1 MNEKFGSFLNLNLL
15 AIAQIGLKAS
25 GFFDR
30 YLRNSSNPPC
40 QSLILQQRP
49 IGWDHF
55 IPGKMIKE
63 WGSRQYAYDLLEA

>member
-1 MNEKFGSFLNLNLL
+1 MNEKFGSFLNPDLL

-30 YLRNSSNPPC
+30 YLRNSSNPF

-55 IPGKMIKE
+55 FPGKMIKE